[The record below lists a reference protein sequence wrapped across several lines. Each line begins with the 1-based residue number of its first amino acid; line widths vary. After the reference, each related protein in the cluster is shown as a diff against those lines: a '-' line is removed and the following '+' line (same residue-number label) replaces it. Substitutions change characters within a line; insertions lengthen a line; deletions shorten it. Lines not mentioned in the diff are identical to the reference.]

1 MAVAAVDLDDDPLLA
16 PKRVDGVG
24 ADVDVYLRK
33 RQPVAAAEV
42 EEQNLEVA
50 LGAGEFGTVKRKGPA
65 KLGRPGP
72 ADAGHLVDRGE
83 VEVLPEI
90 RLLNRLADVLER
102 RHRSEVEQSSRNG
115 RHRQALVH
123 DAVEAFGSVDAS
135 VLKRPA
141 LAGARNGGDLGQVG
155 EEFPPMRG
163 ARVTQCRSRSRVED
177 SGE

>member
-50 LGAGEFGTVKRKGPA
+50 LGAGEFGAVKRKGPA

-72 ADAGHLVDRGE
+72 ADAG
-83 VEVLPEI
+83 
-90 RLLNRLADVLER
+90 
-102 RHRSEVEQSSRNG
+102 Q
-115 RHRQALVH
+115 
-123 DAVEAFGSVDAS
+123 
-135 VLKRPA
+135 
-141 LAGARNGGDLGQVG
+141 
-155 EEFPPMRG
+155 
-163 ARVTQCRSRSRVED
+163 
-177 SGE
+177 